1 MIFRLYRL
9 VCIVVILDQVS
20 KLIMLSWIFNPD
32 RVIILA
38 PMLNFTPVY
47 NDGVSFGILQGS
59 GLIATIALAGFAI
72 IVGLFLPFYSKD
84 WPRMAQ
90 FGARIMAGGA
100 LGNAVDRIRLG
111 KVVDFIDV
119 HLGSWHWPAFNVA
132 DCAITIGVVIIA
144 ITMCRPGAA

>member
-84 WPRMAQ
+84 WAED
-90 FGARIMAGGA
+90 GAVWCKDYG
-100 LGNAVDRIRLG
+100 
-111 KVVDFIDV
+111 
-119 HLGSWHWPAFNVA
+119 WW
-132 DCAITIGVVIIA
+132 CARKCCG
-144 ITMCRPGAA
+144 